1 MDAWIAWL
9 LIAVVL
15 GVGEVLTLSLFLG
28 PFAVGGGAAALAA
41 LAGGGGAVQVAVFA
55 LATALMFGLVRPV
68 AKRHLRQPSSTK
80 TGTAALVGRTA
91 VVVRAIEGPELVGQ
105 VRLDGEVWTARA
117 EGHEPVAAGTTVTVL
132 EIRGATAVVTD

>member
-1 MDAWIAWL
+1 MDAWIPWL
-9 LIAVVL
+9 LVAVVL

-28 PFAVGGGAAALAA
+28 PFAVGGGAASLAA
-41 LAGGGGAVQVAVFA
+41 LAGGGFAVQVVVFA
-55 LATALMFGLVRPV
+55 IVTAAMFGLVRPV

-91 VVVRAIEGPELVGQ
+91 VVVRAIGGPEELGQ
-105 VRLDGEVWTARA
+105 VRLDGEVWTARV
-117 EGHEPVAAGTTVTVL
+117 EGHDSVAVGQTVTVL